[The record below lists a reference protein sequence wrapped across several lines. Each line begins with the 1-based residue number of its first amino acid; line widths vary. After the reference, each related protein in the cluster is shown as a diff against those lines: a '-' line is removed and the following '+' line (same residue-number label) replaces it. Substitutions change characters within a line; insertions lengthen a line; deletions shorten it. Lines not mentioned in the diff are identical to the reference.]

1 MPKLLSTSFVII
13 DIGRGGRQGGNT
25 RQPPHLLNE
34 NRILCIQYEL
44 SCQGE
49 KTFPLI
55 PVTKPGWQIQSKKTF
70 QRYSFCKN
78 LTDVTLVWEVG
89 QQKSKQSVPIKGL
102 LSLSQ
107 GSDYIQP
114 TYVSWTPTFH
124 LWAPQKSA
132 QACDRILYKK
142 VTYSVETFKKSNDF
156 ADVPLVCDDDSAI
169 LAQKVTLSFL
179 WDH

>member
-1 MPKLLSTSFVII
+1 MIYNQIVTWTAFAILAMLSTSFVFT
-13 DIGRGGRQGGNT
+13 DIGRGGRQEGNS

-70 QRYSFCKN
+70 QRYSFHKN

-142 VTYSVETFKKSNDF
+142 VT
-156 ADVPLVCDDDSAI
+156 
-169 LAQKVTLSFL
+169 
-179 WDH
+179 